1 MLEYD
6 CSAHPF
12 RQQLVTQ
19 PLQRVDGWVDV
30 PDAPGLG
37 IEIDRQVLQRYSL

>member
-6 CSAHPF
+6 RSAHPF
-12 RQQLVTQ
+12 RQQLVTR
-19 PLQRVDGWVDV
+19 PLQMLDGWVDV

-37 IEIDRQVLQRYSL
+37 IEVDRQVLQRFSL